1 MNNIDLRRDV
11 TADFRKWKA
20 DPNHKCLLVR
30 GARQIGKTYAIE
42 RFCEQEYDSFI
53 EINFLES
60 PSMKMIF
67 SGNLDAKTIKTNIS
81 LYIPGSRFI
90 TGKTCLF
97 IDEIQE
103 CPEAITALK
112 FLEKEKDFDIIA
124 SGSMLG
130 IDYKRPTS
138 YPVGS
143 IQYIDMFSLSFKEFL
158 YAAGITEDIINE
170 LMEYFNSKTIV
181 PWAIHDKMMEY
192 LRLYMIIG
200 GMPEVVKLYFETN
213 SISDADKKIRD
224 ILNDYRYDIA
234 HYASADV
241 KIKAESCY
249 FSISKQ
255 LSKEN
260 HKFMYSNVEKGGNAR
275 KFGSSIDWLVGAY
288 LIKKV
293 HNISGY
299 DIPLSSK
306 MIDDNFR
313 IYPTDIGLLLG
324 MYDYSVKELILHP
337 DKDKLNSMI
346 KGGLYESVIADML
359 IKNGHK
365 RLYFRKDEASSFEIE
380 FFIEAMGNA
389 IPIEVKSGR
398 SRSKSLDNIL
408 KRDEISYGYKLTDG
422 NIGVVD
428 KKITLP
434 LYMAMFI

>member
-1 MNNIDLRRDV
+1 MGSENLRRDI
-11 TADFRKWKA
+11 TEEFKKWK
-20 DPNHKCLLVR
+20 DNPKHKCLLVR
-30 GARQIGKTYAIE
+30 GARQVGKTFAIE
-42 RFCEQEYDSFI
+42 RFCEKEYDSFI

-60 PSMKMIF
+60 PSMKKIF

-90 TGKTCLF
+90 SGKTCLF
-97 IDEIQE
+97 LDEIQE

-112 FLEKEKDFDIIA
+112 FLEKEKDFDVIT

-143 IQYIDMFSLSFKEFL
+143 IQYLDMFSLNFREFL
-158 YAAGITEDIINE
+158 SAAGIADDIIDE
-170 LMEYFNSKTIV
+170 LKGYYDSRSTV

-200 GMPEVVKLYFETN
+200 GMPEVVSLYFETD
-213 SISDADKKIRD
+213 SLAEADKKVRD

-249 FSISKQ
+249 FSLSRQ

-260 HKFMYSNVEKGGNAR
+260 HKFMYSNVEKGGTAR
-275 KFGSSIDWLVGAY
+275 KYGSSIDWLEGAY
-288 LIKKV
+288 LIKKIY
-293 HNISGY
+293 NLSGY

-306 MIDDNFR
+306 RIDDNFR
-313 IYPTDIGLLLG
+313 VYPTDIGLLMG
-324 MYDYSVKELILHP
+324 MYDRSIKELILHP
-337 DKDKLNSMI
+337 DGEKLNSMI
-346 KGGLYESVIADML
+346 KGGLYEAAVADML
-359 IKNGHK
+359 IKNGHDDI
-365 RLYFRKDEASSFEIE
+365 YFRKDEASSFEIE
-380 FFIEAMGNA
+380 FFIENEGSAV
-389 IPIEVKSGR
+389 PIEVKSGR

-408 KRDEISYGYKLTDG
+408 KRDEISYGYKLIDG
-422 NIGVVD
+422 NIGTSE